1 MIDVDD
7 GRFFLIFQRGNF
19 KEIKILTAVSREEGK
34 AIFNKSCD
42 KIIFLV

>member
-19 KEIKILTAVSREEGK
+19 KENKNIDSSFKGRGK
-34 AIFNKSCD
+34 SDIQQ
-42 KIIFLV
+42 VM